1 MNAIAAARDL
11 SSMEFARLLSVYFRG
26 LFFKSPAFETEGL
39 RPGAGNYPLEKDL
52 FIPYLKEKGVMD
64 LRKMASGKPFD
75 SLFPPDARTK
85 NADEEFWPDLEKS
98 VRRSK
103 KAGGFIRVFVEKQ
116 DDHFIGRAKAFLP
129 DIAEDRD
136 FSIPEDFFICLAGSE
151 VYLYAGRDEQNN
163 VRDLRWD
170 FDRLEPPLAHALKP
184 HKRAISVYDAYEWYG
199 EKAYT
204 SLAIGAEE
212 FPGEKCPRLLMQKGN
227 ERCVDELIKAYRDYI
242 EQKYHRKAP
251 PTGKLFLAIYEMLE
265 TPHGRIK
272 TIDEIKK
279 MVFGGMKRRK
289 NDDGPLSPQ
298 DIQNIK
304 NAAGDI
310 AVYLDEDEREDLE
323 AAMREGMLETTKELQ
338 RLFSN
343 PLIRSVIDVKRL
355 ATIEEVF
362 HKIEGD
368 LSLDAF
374 PAGGEGSDLYGMLED
389 ERQPLPETELL
400 ENWRGGIV
408 TRFLENDFKALCL
421 KSITAEFEGE
431 EDFTGYLW
439 QKTWKELAELL
450 LPYASRSPNTESA
463 LYRDY
468 CRIRSIPDFYREERG
483 KLHTRFA
490 KKIRGV
496 FDYVKKE
503 AGNDLREVWD
513 EQ

>member
-1 MNAIAAARDL
+1 MNAMAVAREL
-11 SSMEFARLLSVYFRG
+11 SSMEFARILSVYFRG
-26 LFFKSPAFETEGL
+26 LFFKPPAFETEGL
-39 RPGAGNYPLEKDL
+39 HPGMGNYPLEKEL
-52 FIPYLKEKGVMD
+52 FIPYLKEKGVID
-64 LRKMASGKPFD
+64 LRKMAFGKPFGG
-75 SLFPPDARTK
+75 LFPLDARTK
-85 NADEEFWPDLEKS
+85 DADEEFWPDLEKS

-103 KAGGFIRVFVEKQ
+103 KTGGFIRVFVEKQ
-116 DDHFIGRAKAFLP
+116 DGHFISRTKAFLP
-129 DIAEDRD
+129 GIAEDGD
-136 FSIPEDFFICLAGSE
+136 FSIPEDFFIYLAGSE
-151 VYLYAGRDEQNN
+151 VFLYAKRDEKNN
-163 VRDLRWD
+163 IRNLRWD
-170 FDRLEPPLAHALKP
+170 FDRLEPPLVHALRL

-199 EKAYT
+199 EKTYT
-204 SLAIGAEE
+204 SLAIGAAE
-212 FPGEKCPRLLMQKGN
+212 FPGEKCLHLLIQKGN
-227 ERCVDELIKAYRDYI
+227 ERCVDEVIKAYRNYI
-242 EQKYHRKAP
+242 EQKYHKKTP
-251 PTGKLFLAIYEMLE
+251 PTGKLFLAICQMLE

-279 MVFGGMKRRK
+279 MVFGSMKRRK

-323 AAMREGMLETTKELQ
+323 AAMREGIPKTAGELQ

-343 PLIRSVIDVKRL
+343 PSIKSAIDVKRL

-362 HKIEGD
+362 HKIERD

-374 PAGGEGSDLYGMLED
+374 PAGGEGPDLYGMLED
-389 ERQPLPETELL
+389 ERQPLPETEFL
-400 ENWRGGIV
+400 ENWRSGIA

-421 KSITAEFEGE
+421 ESIAAEFEGE
-431 EDFTGYLW
+431 EDFTGYLR

-450 LPYASRSPNTESA
+450 LPYASHSPNTESA

-468 CRIRSIPDFYREERG
+468 CRIRSIPDLHREERG

-490 KKIRGV
+490 KKIRSV

-503 AGNDLREVWD
+503 AGNDVKEAWD